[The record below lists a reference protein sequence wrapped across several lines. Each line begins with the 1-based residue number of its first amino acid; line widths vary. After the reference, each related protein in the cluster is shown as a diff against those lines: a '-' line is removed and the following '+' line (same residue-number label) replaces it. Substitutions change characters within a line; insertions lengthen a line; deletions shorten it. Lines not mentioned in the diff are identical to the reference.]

1 MRTRLMFLAL
11 LVLIAGCNGGTMN
24 PLHSGIQHPQLKPAK
39 GTHEAPVEVVGAMPT
54 TTWSGT
60 TVESAVPN
68 QDGVKIPRKGQVVT
82 RTGEIIDVS
91 CYLQLGKH
99 GEGHRECGVKCA
111 KEGNPIGLLTADGS
125 VYLLMAEEH
134 HPRRDGDVDGLR
146 KKLIE
151 RMAEI
156 IKVTGTETELNG
168 QKAIFVSGFAK

>member
-1 MRTRLMFLAL
+1 MRML
-11 LVLIAGCNGGTMN
+11 LIGPMLLAGCTSGSLN
-24 PLHSGIQHPQLKPAK
+24 PLQSGIQHPQLKPAK
-39 GTHEAPVEVVGAMPT
+39 GTHEAPTEVVGAMPT

-68 QDGVKIPRKGQVVT
+68 QDGVKVPRKGQVVT

-99 GEGHRECGVKCA
+99 GEAHRDCGVKCA

-134 HPRRDGDVDGLR
+134 HPRRDGEVGGLR

-151 RMAEI
+151 HMAEI
-156 IKVTGTETELNG
+156 VKVTGSETELNG
-168 QKAIFVSGFAK
+168 QKALFVSGFAK